1 MARAFEN
8 YKNVIALMI
17 LAILNLSAMPESN
30 LSSVMSLFQEMNTKI
45 DTMAKKIDAIEKV
58 IVTPSNAQGE
68 RLSVHLLVF

>member
-58 IVTPSNAQGE
+58 IVTSSNAQGE